1 MRSMVMGLIVAA
13 AVPATAGD
21 VVELDAAQQ
30 ARAGIVVG
38 SVTERGF
45 GDRQRVVGQVV
56 RIPGSTLT
64 LKAVIGGRVE
74 ELRAAPGDA
83 VQAGEVLVNLHSHE
97 LMGMQAELL
106 RARDRATLAATRLEA
121 GNELYAIEGISRLDL
136 QVREQEAF
144 AAELEFTIARDEL
157 IDHGFPESA
166 LEAVLETRT
175 ADAHLPVVAPIDGVL
190 LRLDVENQEWVEAF
204 QTLIVMGDPDR
215 VELELQI
222 APDQASIIS
231 AGDIVEFTPAG
242 RPDEVGRAKVISKV
256 PQVDPGSRTIK
267 LRAQILE
274 SGFPLYPGVFVEGSL
289 AHGEPRMAAAVPV
302 SAVINVGGSD
312 VVFVEVG
319 DGAFESR
326 PVVLGVFDGTDHE
339 VVEGVKV
346 GDRIATGGVFLLKS
360 TMLGGDG
367 EGD

>member
-1 MRSMVMGLIVAA
+1 MRSMAMGLILAA
-13 AVPATAGD
+13 AMPTTAAQ

-38 SVTERGF
+38 TVAERGF

-83 VQAGEVLVNLHSHE
+83 VHAGDVVVILHSHE

-136 QVREQEAF
+136 QEREQEAF
-144 AAELEFTIARDEL
+144 AAELEFTISRDEL
-157 IDHGFPESA
+157 VDHGFPEAA

-190 LRLDVENQEWVEAF
+190 LSLEVENQEWVEAF
-204 QTLIVMGDPDR
+204 QTLVVMGDPER

-222 APDQASIIS
+222 APDQASMVA
-231 AGDIVEFTPAG
+231 AGDAVEFTP
-242 RPDEVGRAKVISKV
+242 VGRSDEIGRAEVVSKV
-256 PQVDPGSRTIK
+256 PQVDPGSRTIR
-267 LRAQILE
+267 LRARIVD
-274 SGFPLYPGVFVEGSL
+274 SDFPLYPGVFVEGSL
-289 AHGEPRMAAAVPV
+289 SHGEPRMAAAVPV

-319 DGAFESR
+319 DGAFEPR
-326 PVVLGVFDGTDHE
+326 PVALGVFDGADHE
-339 VVEGVKV
+339 VVDGVQV
-346 GDRIATGGVFLLKS
+346 GDRIATEGVFLLKS